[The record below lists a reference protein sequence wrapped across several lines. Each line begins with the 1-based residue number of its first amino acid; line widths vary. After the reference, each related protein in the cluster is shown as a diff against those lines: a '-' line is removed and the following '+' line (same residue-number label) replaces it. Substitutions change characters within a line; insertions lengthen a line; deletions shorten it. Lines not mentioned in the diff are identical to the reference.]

1 MSVSLAEVVSVP
13 GIRTVAIVGCSK
25 NSGKTTAL
33 NHVVA
38 GLPPDRGPCGL
49 LSIGIDGEEHDFW
62 LGVPKPRIHVRPGHL
77 VATAER
83 LIRGGTARVRVLHR
97 TGALTPLGELVIAR
111 VEEEGLLVLAGV
123 RHKADVRRLVEAMFR
138 HHAAR
143 VIIDGSYQRLM
154 AADPEVSQGVILATG
169 AILGRSVR
177 DVVRR
182 TREVLERLRL
192 PRAEDPEDLALWE
205 DAARHGR
212 PTTRDAC
219 GRIVVLAHPGT
230 AVDEPEV
237 RRALGRGDA
246 VVAAPGVVSDRL
258 LRALQGRR
266 TGKVQ
271 VVVADP
277 TRLFVSPPVYRR
289 FLARGGVVRVVR
301 PVRLLA
307 IAVHPAS
314 VLGAELPAAALRDA
328 VQALAP
334 DVPVVVTRESGTG
347 VDPGTGSSNREL

>member
-1 MSVSLAEVVSVP
+1 MSVSLAEAVSAP
-13 GIRTVAIVGCSK
+13 GIRAVAIVGCSK

-33 NHVVA
+33 NHILA
-38 GLPPDRGPCGL
+38 GLPPERGPCGL

-83 LIRGGTARVRVLHR
+83 MIRGGTARVRVLHR
-97 TGALTPLGELVIAR
+97 TGALTPLGELVLAR

-123 RHKADVRRLVEAMFR
+123 RYKADVRRLVEAMFR

-154 AADPEVSQGVILATG
+154 AADPEVSQGVVLATG
-169 AILGRSVR
+169 AILGRTVR
-177 DVVRR
+177 EVVRR

-192 PRAEDPEDLALWE
+192 PAAEDPEERALWE
-205 DAARHGR
+205 DATRHGH
-212 PTTRDAC
+212 PTTRDAR
-219 GRIVVLAHPGT
+219 GRIRVLAHTGLT
-230 AVDEPEV
+230 ADDPEV

-258 LRALQGRR
+258 LWALQGRR
-266 TGKVQ
+266 SGKVR

-277 TRLFVSPPVYRR
+277 TRLFVSPPVFRR
-289 FLARGGVVRVVR
+289 FLARGGLVSVVR

-307 IAVHPAS
+307 IAVNPVS
-314 VLGAELPAAALRDA
+314 VLGAELPAATLRDA

-347 VDPGTGSSNREL
+347 PDPGTGGLDRGP

>member
-1 MSVSLAEVVSVP
+1 MSMSLAEAVSVP
-13 GIRTVAIVGCSK
+13 GVRTVAIVGCSK

-33 NHVVA
+33 NHILA
-38 GLPPDRGPCGL
+38 GFASDRSPCGL

-62 LGVPKPRIHVRPGHL
+62 LGVPKPRIHVGPGHL

-83 LIRGGTARVRVLHR
+83 LLRGGTARARILHR
-97 TGALTPLGELVIAR
+97 TGVLTPLGELVLAR

-138 HHAAR
+138 HRAAR

-177 DVVRR
+177 EVVRR
-182 TREVLERLRL
+182 TREVLQRLRL
-192 PRAEDPEDLALWE
+192 PPVMDLEDQALLQ
-205 DAARHGR
+205 DAIRHGR
-212 PTTRDAC
+212 PTTRDAT
-219 GRIVVLAHPGT
+219 GRIVVLAHPGM

-237 RRALGRGDA
+237 RKALGRGDV

-258 LRALQGRR
+258 LRAIQGHR
-266 TGKVQ
+266 TGKVR

-277 TRLFVSPPVYRR
+277 TRLFASPPVYRR
-289 FLARGGVVRVVR
+289 FLARGGEVRAVR
-301 PVRLLA
+301 PVNLLA
-307 IAVHPAS
+307 IAVNPTS
-314 VLGAELPAAALRDA
+314 VLGHGLPAAALRDA
-328 VQALAP
+328 IQDLAP
-334 DVPVVVTRESGTG
+334 DIPAVLVRESGTDG
-347 VDPGTGSSNREL
+347 